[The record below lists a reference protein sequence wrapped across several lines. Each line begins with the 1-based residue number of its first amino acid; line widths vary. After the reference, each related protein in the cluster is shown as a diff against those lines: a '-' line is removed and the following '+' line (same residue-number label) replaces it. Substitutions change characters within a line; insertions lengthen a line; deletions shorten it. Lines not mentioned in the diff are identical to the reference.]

1 MVRIG
6 PLLYKCFGVK
16 LDIPILKNREEEE
29 IPWGTIMAKKEVID
43 KIIRVFSKF
52 IDREDIETGNRY
64 LLAAVETLIYEYL
77 AGEYT
82 DEELSEIA
90 RTLRDKIVEGPAYAN
105 PFIMEVLGILEEEV
119 NENNIK
125 DALERIRELHMEERL
140 DRLEV

>member
-1 MVRIG
+1 MIYLYLKIG
-6 PLLYKCFGVK
+6 KRKKYPG
-16 LDIPILKNREEEE
+16 
-29 IPWGTIMAKKEVID
+29 GTIMTKKEVID

-52 IDREDIETGNRY
+52 IGQEDIETGNRY
-64 LLAAVETLIYEYL
+64 LLAVVETLIYEYL

-82 DEELSEIA
+82 SKELSEIA

-125 DALERIRELHMEERL
+125 EALERIRELHMEERL